1 MKKIN
6 FKQPKYMLPLILY
19 LPVLF
24 VGYMLIKTFHTE
36 TADTTDPRLKTT
48 DYLSSELPEA
58 NTDSVLGDKMD
69 NTEDMYGKIS
79 DYSGVENVENDN
91 DSVNKKED
99 YESRYSDREAN
110 QVAQQQAEQE
120 EKRKLQ
126 AMQNRVR
133 QERRNRSTSSSD
145 FVAPVSDSEI
155 ARVQR
160 MRRQRNWED
169 MDRDL
174 SGSSGSNYMV
184 SSGSGTGGSSSSSIS
199 YDEDGNP
206 IYNNPSGG
214 SYNGSGQQG
223 QGSGHSSNGHADGEE
238 APEKVVKKTKQTS
251 DYFNT
256 IGGSS
261 EQSKLITAIIDE
273 NVKAVDGSRVRL
285 RLLDDVEIGNVTV
298 KKGTYLYATMSGFGK
313 QRVNGKV
320 ESVFYNEDII
330 KVSLSIFDTDGLE
343 GLYVPISQF
352 KETAQDVV
360 SSAMQ
365 GSNIIDNSSTT
376 GSGGIKNWANTAV
389 QNASQ
394 RVMSALGTAAKKNR
408 VRLKYGTKVYL
419 VDESQKQGKS
429 DKNNR

>member
-19 LPVLF
+19 LPILF

-91 DSVNKKED
+91 DSVNKKQD
-99 YESRYSDREAN
+99 YESRYSEREAN

-133 QERRNRSTSSSD
+133 QERKNRSTSSSD

-174 SGSSGSNYMV
+174 SGSGGSSYMA
-184 SSGSGTGGSSSSSIS
+184 SSGTGGSSSSSIS

-223 QGSGHSSNGHADGEE
+223 GGGHSSNGHADGEE

-429 DKNNR
+429 ERNNR

>member
-6 FKQPKYMLPLILY
+6 FKQPKYMLPAILY
-19 LPVLF
+19 LPILF

-58 NTDSVLGDKMD
+58 NTDSVLGSKMD
-69 NTEDMYGKIS
+69 NTEGMYGKIS
-79 DYSGVENVENDN
+79 DLSGVENVENDN
-91 DSVNKKED
+91 DSVNKKKD

-120 EKRKLQ
+120 EKRKLE

-133 QERRNRSTSSSD
+133 QERKSRPSSNSD
-145 FVAPVSDSEI
+145 FVAPASDSEI

-174 SGSSGSNYMV
+174 NGTGEGDYMANNSGSRSGSASDIN
-184 SSGSGTGGSSSSSIS
+184 
-199 YDEDGNP
+199 YDENGNP
-206 IYNNPSGG
+206 TYNRPNSG
-214 SYNGSGQQG
+214 SYNGQQG
-223 QGSGHSSNGHADGEE
+223 NYNGYSSNEQENQEE

-256 IGGSS
+256 IGGGN

-285 RLLDDVEIGNVTV
+285 RLLDDVEIGDVTV
-298 KKGTYLYATMSGFGK
+298 KKGTYLYAVMSGFGK
-313 QRVNGKV
+313 QRVNGKI
-320 ESVFYNEDII
+320 ESIFFNEDII

-343 GLYVPISQF
+343 GLYVPISSF
-352 KETAQDVV
+352 KETSKDVL

-365 GSNIIDNSSTT
+365 GSNIIDNSSTS
-376 GSGGIKNWANTAV
+376 GSTGIKNWANTAV
-389 QNASQ
+389 QNASN

-419 VDESQKQGKS
+419 VDESQKQGKT
-429 DKNNR
+429 DRNKR

>member
-6 FKQPKYMLPLILY
+6 FKQPKYLLPAIVY

-24 VGYMLIKTFHTE
+24 VGYFVIDIFHL
-36 TADTTDPRLKTT
+36 DTSDPTDPRLKTT
-48 DYLSSELPEA
+48 DYLSSDLPEA
-58 NTDSVLGDKMD
+58 NTDSVLGSKMD
-69 NTEDMYGKIS
+69 NTEDMYGRIS
-79 DYSGVENVENDN
+79 DLSGVENVENDR

-99 YESRYSDREAN
+99 YESRYNQKEADMVN
-110 QVAQQQAEQE
+110 QQQAEAE
-120 EKRKLQ
+120 EKKKLRE
-126 AMQNRVR
+126 MQNRVR
-133 QERRNRSTSSSD
+133 QERKSSSSNSD

-174 SGSSGSNYMV
+174 SGSGNDRYTASTGSSSTSG
-184 SSGSGTGGSSSSSIS
+184 SSGSSPSVS
-199 YDEDGNP
+199 YDEYGNP
-206 IYNNPSGG
+206 TYNDNTSGNSG
-214 SYNGSGQQG
+214 SSRAGGQ
-223 QGSGHSSNGHADGEE
+223 SSNGSSDKEDE
-238 APEKVVKKTKQTS
+238 PEKVVKKVKKNS

-256 IGGSS
+256 LGGSN

-285 RLLDDVEIGNVTV
+285 RLLDDIEIGDVTV

-313 QRVNGKV
+313 QRVNGKI
-320 ESVFYNEDII
+320 ESIFFNEDII

-343 GLYVPISQF
+343 GLYVPVSQF
-352 KETAQDVV
+352 RETAKDVA

-365 GSNIIDNSSTT
+365 GSNIMDNSSTT

-394 RVMSALGTAAKKNR
+394 RVMSALGSAAKKNR
-408 VRLKYGTKVYL
+408 VRLKYGTRVYL
-419 VDESQKQGKS
+419 VDESQKQGKG
-429 DKNNR
+429 K

>member
-19 LPVLF
+19 LPILF

-36 TADTTDPRLKTT
+36 TVETTDPRLKTT

-58 NTDSVLGDKMD
+58 NTDSILGDKMD
-69 NTEDMYGKIS
+69 NTQDMYGKIS
-79 DYSGVENVENDN
+79 DLSGVESVENDN
-91 DSVNKKED
+91 DSVKKKQD

-133 QERRNRSTSSSD
+133 QERKSRSSSSND

-174 SGSSGSNYMV
+174 SGNGGSSYMAN
-184 SSGSGTGGSSSSSIS
+184 SGSGNPGSLSPTIT

-206 IYNNPSGG
+206 IYNKPSGG
-214 SYNGSGQQG
+214 SYNGQQG
-223 QGSGHSSNGHADGEE
+223 QGRGSSSANNAEGEE

-285 RLLDDVEIGNVTV
+285 RLLDDVEIGNVNV

-330 KVSLSIFDTDGLE
+330 RVSLSIFDTDGLE

-365 GSNIIDNSSTT
+365 GSSIIDNSSAT
-376 GSGGIKNWANTAV
+376 GTGGIKNWANTAV

-419 VDESQKQGKS
+419 VDESQKKGK
-429 DKNNR
+429 N